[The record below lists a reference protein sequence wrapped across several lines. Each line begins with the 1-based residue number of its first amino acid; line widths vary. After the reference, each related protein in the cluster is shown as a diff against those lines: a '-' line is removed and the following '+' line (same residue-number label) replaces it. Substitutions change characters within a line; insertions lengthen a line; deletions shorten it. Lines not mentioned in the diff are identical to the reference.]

1 MSERNSAMLRN
12 ARFRYLTELDNV
24 RLAICQHFRKS
35 ILAIMTNA
43 KIGLKVSNLREFY
56 YPFLSLFETLFESF
70 TNFITFRRFGK
81 SNNLDSVSLRNCG
94 QCGRRIVR
102 RQRLDWSRHLTW
114 PMPANRCAR
123 LTKPK
128 RNGFR
133 CQDSLEKS
141 TFPLSRGRPPNRISS
156 LWLCPQLCKAQLGLL
171 EV

>member
-1 MSERNSAMLRN
+1 MLRN
-12 ARFRYLTELDNV
+12 ARFRYLTEFDNV
-24 RLAICQHFRKS
+24 RLAIYQHFGKP
-35 ILAIMTNA
+35 ILAIMANV
-43 KIGLKVSNLREFY
+43 KSSIGFKVSNLREFY
-56 YPFLSLFETLFESF
+56 YPFHSPRYFKVSFEFYYFSDVSE
-70 TNFITFRRFGK
+70 K
-81 SNNLDSVSLRNCG
+81 SNNLGTVSLRDCG
-94 QCGRRIVR
+94 QCGRRIVC

>member
-1 MSERNSAMLRN
+1 MMSERNSAMLRN

-24 RLAICQHFRKS
+24 RLAICQHFRKP

-43 KIGLKVSNLREFY
+43 KIGLKTFKSPWIL
-56 YPFLSLFETLFESF
+56 LSISLATLFESF

-141 TFPLSRGRPPNRISS
+141 TFPPSRGRPPNRISS

>member
-1 MSERNSAMLRN
+1 MLRN

-24 RLAICQHFRKS
+24 RLAICQHFRKP

-56 YPFLSLFETLFESF
+56 YPLLSPRYLKVSQILLLFDISEKVIIWTLSL
-70 TNFITFRRFGK
+70 
-81 SNNLDSVSLRNCG
+81 CG
-94 QCGRRIVR
+94 IADMCGRRIVR

>member
-1 MSERNSAMLRN
+1 MLRN

-56 YPFLSLFETLFESF
+56 YPFLSPRYLKVSRILLL
-70 TNFITFRRFGK
+70 FGK

-156 LWLCPQLCKAQLGLL
+156 LWLCPQLCKVQLGLL